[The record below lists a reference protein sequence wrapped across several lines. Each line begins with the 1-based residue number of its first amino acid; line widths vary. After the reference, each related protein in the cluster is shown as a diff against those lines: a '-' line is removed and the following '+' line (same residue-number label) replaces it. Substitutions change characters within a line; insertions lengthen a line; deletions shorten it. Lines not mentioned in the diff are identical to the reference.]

1 MMKTSPVVRT
11 FRTLKPIS
19 NATRKTAQIRR
30 LSPRKIRLH
39 NDNAADSR
47 TTGIR
52 CIGKRYYRIR
62 RSAVADLQEQE
73 DILPAISVQQ
83 QH

>member
-11 FRTLKPIS
+11 CRILKPIS

-52 CIGKRYYRIR
+52 CIGRGYYRIR

-73 DILPAISVQQ
+73 DLLPVISIRQ